1 MATLTAA
8 TRDIL
13 EGAIPPLWVR
23 GEIVGFKEHRN
34 GHWYFTL
41 KDRDAQIRCVVWASD
56 TRRILAPPDEGMAV
70 VVRGQLTMFTG
81 RGELQF
87 RVTALEGVG
96 DGLLRKALEQTRLRL
111 EADGLLD
118 AARKRPL
125 PQFPRCVAV
134 VTSSEGAALHDILAV
149 IRRRCPITRVV
160 LVPATVQGSE
170 APRSVRVALER
181 VARWNGADLLIV
193 GRGGGSREDLWA
205 FNDERLVRTVAAMPV
220 PVISAVGHEVDVT
233 LCDLVADYRAPT
245 PSAAAEAAV
254 PLLCDLAQRVRVLA
268 ESLRDAAQQRVERA
282 RSTAQSAARAV
293 GESARRHVERR
304 RLRVEAATGRLHAL
318 SPLATMTRGYAAV
331 SDISGRPITSVASVA
346 EGASF
351 AVRLADGRVDALAQ
365 RVETIPLGMP
375 GAKP

>member
-149 IRRRCPITRVV
+149 IRRRCPIRVV